1 VWSGPVLVSNR
12 LIMVSSDGFAESI
25 SPYTGGMLGRIE
37 IPSGAYIAPVVA
49 NDTIYILTNEAELV
63 ALR

>member
-1 VWSGPVLVSNR
+1 LILVSSTGYA
-12 LIMVSSDGFAESI
+12 VSV
-25 SPYTGGMLGRIE
+25 SPYTGELIGRIE

-49 NDTIYILTNEAELV
+49 NDTLYVLTNDAELV